1 MSFFIVLS
9 GLISDISC
17 INEQKSKTDDFSGV
31 IGFLY
36 FLFF

>member
-9 GLISDISC
+9 YLISDISC
-17 INEQKSKTDDFSGV
+17 RNEQKKKTDDFSGV
-31 IGFLY
+31 IGFLN